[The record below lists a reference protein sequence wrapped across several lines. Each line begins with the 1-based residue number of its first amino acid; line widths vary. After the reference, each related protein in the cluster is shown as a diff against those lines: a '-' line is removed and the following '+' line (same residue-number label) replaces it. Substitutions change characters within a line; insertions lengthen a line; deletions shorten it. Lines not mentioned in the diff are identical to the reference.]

1 MKQRE
6 ALNELTLDI
15 IRISKRKNRIITVFL
30 AISVVLNL
38 ILVSMLF
45 QVNTTQNETIDTC
58 GLVLTAVAMKTPS
71 DHIQTRQK
79 LKDIAEVKT
88 FEDLLERCILTDDEK
103 FILREHYLHGRSFQS
118 IAMQM
123 GYSEDAL
130 KHKHQKILK
139 KIKKIL

>member
-15 IRISKRKNRIITVFL
+15 IRISKRKNRILTVFL
-30 AISVVLNL
+30 AVSVALNL
-38 ILVSMLF
+38 LLVSMLF
-45 QVNTTQNETIDTC
+45 QVSATHTEAIDSC
-58 GLVLTAVAMKTPS
+58 GFALTAVAMKKPS

-79 LKDIAEVKT
+79 LKDIYEVKT

-123 GYSEDAL
+123 GYSEDAI
-130 KHKHQKILK
+130 KHKHQRILK